1 MKTVAKVVSTLGLLA
16 ISTGVFANNN
26 EEVGTQDVYLLGE
39 LGSHE
44 LEDVSGNQFG
54 VIFGARNVSANGY
67 FYGGEVE
74 ASLYD
79 NDISVS
85 GTVDGLDVSGK
96 IEETY
101 GYGAYFIPVG
111 IQFDA
116 SENSQVNIYAFAGY
130 SAIRL
135 EATATV
141 ESLRASANETID
153 GFKWGAAINADFSSW
168 IVGLR
173 YSKADLDYD
182 STEETIAVSF
192 GHKIQL

>member
-1 MKTVAKVVSTLGLLA
+1 MKTVTKVVSTLALLA

-26 EEVGTQDVYLLGE
+26 EEVGKQDVYLLGE

-67 FYGGEVE
+67 FCGGEVE

-85 GTVDGLDVSGK
+85 GTVDGADVSGK
-96 IEETY
+96 IEEV
-101 GYGAYFIPVG
+101 YGAYFIPVG

-116 SENSQVNIYAFAGY
+116 SENSQVNIYAFAGC

-168 IVGLR
+168 LAGLR
-173 YSKADLDYD
+173 YNKADLDDD
-182 STEETIAVSF
+182 STAETISVTF